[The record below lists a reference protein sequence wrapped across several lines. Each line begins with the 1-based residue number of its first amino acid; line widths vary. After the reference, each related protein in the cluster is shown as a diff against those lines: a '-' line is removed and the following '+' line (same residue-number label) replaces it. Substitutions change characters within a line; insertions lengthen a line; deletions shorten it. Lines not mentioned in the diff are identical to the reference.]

1 MRALEARGEA
11 KGAPTRGG
19 SWLHSRRVPERQT
32 PKETMPRPNLLR
44 LALFLPLYA
53 LTLPA
58 PSQSPTPA
66 ADPAQTAQAIR
77 QWVHDF
83 EGGRLSPKATLYGTH
98 LQPRYVPL
106 AQRAGFVTPADFDRL
121 THQDVLQRM
130 LLLSAGPSSETI
142 ADAVLDVAG
151 IGLEGQVLEHAV
163 HELRDLGHHTLL
175 RCERDEVWF
184 RLLRTAA
191 GSQAV
196 GAPMP
201 PVPPAVGD
209 AAAGSNAELPRRI
222 AALRL
227 IGQRNLPAFRA
238 TLEAALVDA
247 DPLVRLA
254 TAESIVRPWVAST
267 VAAVAAALAAERHPV
282 AAQAQARLL
291 LQMLREPPEDLLPDA
306 HEAILQRAFTG
317 FGRAGWRADMDL
329 LEVVAQFPR
338 RSAVEPL
345 IALLDPDAPK
355 ERSIVGLVNKQAS
368 PLRRQRAGELLRQ
381 MTGAGLPADDAA
393 SWREFWRREKDKIV
407 VPPVLASAEKTRT
420 SAEFF
425 GVPVSGGSIGFL
437 IDTSGSMARAPA
449 AYSANDRN
457 APQTRLQAARAQLLQ
472 AVQAMPPTSRFFVVT
487 VADRAQSL
495 SEAPLEPNRRNVRA
509 LTEHF
514 GRIQPDSGTN
524 LEAGLGLVL
533 HAEGSAYG
541 RIGDVR
547 IDELFV
553 LSDGE
558 ATEGALR
565 DDESLLS
572 LVREK
577 NRYARIRI
585 HCVFTGSGRGGSFL
599 RRLAA
604 EHGGVFVQ
612 R

>member
-1 MRALEARGEA
+1 M
-11 KGAPTRGG
+11 
-19 SWLHSRRVPERQT
+19 Q
-32 PKETMPRPNLLR
+32 RPNPR
-44 LALFLPLYA
+44 SLALQFPLCLFA
-53 LTLPA
+53 IAA
-58 PSQSPTPA
+58 PSQSPAPSD
-66 ADPAQTAQAIR
+66 DPAQTAQAIR

-130 LLLSAGPSSETI
+130 LLLSAGPNSETI

-175 RCERDEVWF
+175 RCERGEVWF

-196 GAPMP
+196 GAPIGAP
-201 PVPPAVGD
+201 GGD
-209 AAAGSNAELPRRI
+209 FIASPGAELPRRI

-227 IGQRNLPAFRA
+227 VGQRNLPAFRA
-238 TLEAALVDA
+238 TIEAALVDA
-247 DPLVRLA
+247 EPLVRLA
-254 TAESIVRPWVAST
+254 TAESIVRPLVAST
-267 VAAVAAALAAERHPV
+267 VAAVAAALASERHPV

-393 SWREFWRREKDKIV
+393 LWREFWRREKDKIV